1 MCKTIIEEF
10 WVINET
16 GLCLFYRSIHPGKES
31 PVENQSDLVSGMFS
45 AILQFHSQ
53 LSGSNIQKFEDTEG
67 KFLFFA
73 RRKLIFIVKAKLNAP
88 DDKIKKRVNLI
99 QEQFIKKFSA
109 KLDAFDGNV
118 TEFKKYEKELD
129 LLFIEMSKA
138 EKWGRE
144 LEGLK
149 L

>member
-1 MCKTIIEEF
+1 MD
-10 WVINET
+10 NE
-16 GLCLFYRSIHPGKES
+16 
-31 PVENQSDLVSGMFS
+31 SDLFSGMFS
-45 AILQFHSQ
+45 AILQLHTH
-53 LSGSNIQKFEDTEG
+53 LSGTNIQKFEDTEG

-73 RRKLIFIVKAKLNAP
+73 RRHLIFIVKARLNAP

-99 QEQFIKKFSA
+99 QDQFIKKFQA
-109 KLDAFDGNV
+109 KLDAFDGNIS
-118 TEFKKYEKELD
+118 EFKKFEKDLDSLFVEL
-129 LLFIEMSKA
+129 SKA